1 MPPAKQTAV
10 AQVAK
15 ELSQEELNKLLQG
28 AGYASPPSERAA
40 RLKLDGQV
48 FVASDTGDMYV
59 YNPKQPSVP
68 AFTARIVKPVED
80 YMAIFIDDS
89 IARGFEREDLAGTFS
104 KSYFQANPDRRTWP
118 SDDVYDELARRTDL
132 LDKDGKPL
140 KPSWKGDLLL
150 QILPEDG
157 TLTGE
162 ETQYILTL
170 PTTSLIEFR
179 GSSRDPEAGA
189 ISEFN
194 FMQKL
199 VRFAIAGADGIDPS
213 KAVLDALTSYAMG
226 GVVAEARVGRAESK
240 ERNQSWPVIIF
251 DPIHIE
257 PMVQGDNLIG
267 SGDPD
272 EVGL

>member
-1 MPPAKQTAV
+1 
-10 AQVAK
+10 
-15 ELSQEELNKLLQG
+15 
-28 AGYASPPSERAA
+28 
-40 RLKLDGQV
+40 
-48 FVASDTGDMYV
+48 MYV

-157 TLTGE
+157 TLDRRRDAVHPDPPDHQPHRIPWVVPRPRGWS
-162 ETQYILTL
+162 QSA
-170 PTTSLIEFR
+170 TSTSCR
-179 GSSRDPEAGA
+179 SWC
-189 ISEFN
+189 
-194 FMQKL
+194 
-199 VRFAIAGADGIDPS
+199 RFAIANAAEGTTRPRQCS
-213 KAVLDALTSYAMG
+213 MLSPRTPW
-226 GVVAEARVGRAESK
+226 VASWQKSESDVPRSK
-240 ERNQSWPVIIF
+240 ERNQSWPVIVF

-257 PMVQGDNLIG
+257 PMVAG
-267 SGDPD
+267 
-272 EVGL
+272 